1 MFSESFPRSV
11 ARVVIA
17 PFLLISLLIGVSA
30 TSVEAGGVAA
40 GARLTSA
47 SAHGVEYGTLA
58 GRQAQAPY
66 LVFILLLIVF
76 AMGVLLYL
84 QRLRVLSR
92 REISS
97 AEQKEQ
103 AALELGRYL
112 QSEYDAVL
120 DTVSD
125 LVIFLNP
132 EQKITWINSSAES
145 ALRAEYTTII
155 GRSCH
160 EIWHTLIGDGFLCP
174 ARKCLLSGVS
184 ERSIGWT
191 KGKKQFEIRAV
202 PVRDSRGSIV
212 RIIEIGRD
220 ITAQSR
226 LEQQLRQLQKIES
239 LGWLTTGIVHDFN
252 NILTGIIGFAY
263 LLQKMDKADEQSRNY
278 LANITTAAERAEI
291 LTRTFLAFTRSQS
304 VSIVAEDLN
313 EIVRGVGGLLDSVLG
328 EDINLRLRL
337 SASEIPVL
345 ADSLLLGQ
353 VLLNIAVHCRSAL
366 RAGNDFVVSTSTW
379 LLPDENSSGVDDISG
394 DFACLQVEIPTGI
407 VPSQGWG
414 VLEQVFPPA
423 ESFGE
428 GEDLGLAV
436 VRGIIEEHGGSI
448 TLASG
453 AETGTVFSIF
463 LPLQR
468 EAGLR
473 FWKADT
479 ACALSGKNETILVV
493 EDDKWARGFL
503 RELFEGVGYEIV
515 EAGDA
520 VAAMEKFR
528 QHGAA
533 ISLVLCD
540 LVIPHMNG
548 RDLCR
553 ELATIRPDLKVL
565 YMSGYP
571 ADIIMARGICVADC
585 TVLPKPFKPEE
596 LLHTVRSVLQNT
608 G

>member
-1 MFSESFPRSV
+1 MFSEYFLQRALPSV
-11 ARVVIA
+11 TLAFLQFIPVIG
-17 PFLLISLLIGVSA
+17 FSVTSA
-30 TSVEAGGVAA
+30 EAGGPVT
-40 GARLTSA
+40 GARLTATSTRSA
-47 SAHGVEYGTLA
+47 ESVSLA
-58 GRQAQAPY
+58 GGQATLPY
-66 LVFILLLIVF
+66 LVLVLLLIVLV
-76 AMGVLLYL
+76 MGILIYRQRMGAHFSLKIASAEKKEQDVLE
-84 QRLRVLSR
+84 LSR
-92 REISS
+92 S
-97 AEQKEQ
+97 
-103 AALELGRYL
+103 L

-125 LVIFLNP
+125 VVMFLNP
-132 EQKITWINSSAES
+132 EQKITWINKKAES
-145 ALRAEYTTII
+145 VLGGEYATII

-174 ARKCLLSGVS
+174 ARKCLFSGIS

-191 KGKKQFEIRAV
+191 REKKQFEIRAV
-202 PVRDSRGSIV
+202 PVRDSSGAIV
-212 RIIEIGRD
+212 RVIEIGRD

-239 LGWLTTGIVHDFN
+239 IGCLATGIVHDFN

-263 LLQKMDKADEQSRNY
+263 LLHKKENSDDQSRNY

-291 LTRTFLAFTRSQS
+291 LTKTFLAFTRSQS

-313 EIVRGVGGLLDSVLG
+313 EIVRGVEGLLDCVLG

-345 ADSLLLGQ
+345 ADSHLLRQ

-366 RAGNDFVVSTSTW
+366 RAGNEIVVSTSTW
-379 LLPDENSSGVDDISG
+379 LLPVENSSGVDDLSG

-407 VPSQGWG
+407 VPSQGWE
-414 VLEQVFPPA
+414 VLEQVFPLT

-428 GEDLGLAV
+428 GVDLGLAV
-436 VRGIIEEHGGSI
+436 ARGIVEQHGGSI
-448 TLASG
+448 TLATGTDS
-453 AETGTVFSIF
+453 GTVFSIF

-468 EAGLR
+468 EAGLK

-479 ACALSGKNETILVV
+479 ACALSRRNETILVV
-493 EDDKWARGFL
+493 EDDKWARSFL
-503 RELFEGVGYEIV
+503 RELFEGAGYGIV

-528 QHGAA
+528 YCGAA

-553 ELATIRPDLKVL
+553 ELASIRPDVKVL

-571 ADIIMARGICVADC
+571 ADVIRARGICVDEC

-596 LLHTVRSVLQNT
+596 LLQAVRSVLQVT

>member
-1 MFSESFPRSV
+1 M
-11 ARVVIA
+11 A
-17 PFLLISLLIGVSA
+17 
-30 TSVEAGGVAA
+30 EAGGKVGGVRRTSGAIRAA
-40 GARLTSA
+40 
-47 SAHGVEYGTLA
+47 EYGTLA
-58 GRQAQAPY
+58 GGHAPLPF
-66 LVFILLLIVF
+66 LVLILLLIVL
-76 AMGVLLYL
+76 AMGLLLY
-84 QRLRVLSR
+84 QLRMRALSR
-92 REISS
+92 REIAC
-97 AEQKEQ
+97 AEKKAQE
-103 AALELGRYL
+103 ALELYRCR
-112 QSEYDAVL
+112 QAEYDTVL
-120 DTVSD
+120 DTLSD
-125 LVIFLNP
+125 LVLFLNP
-132 EQKITWINSSAES
+132 EQKIIWINQKAES
-145 ALRAEYTTII
+145 ALGSEYAAII

-174 ARKCLLSGVS
+174 ARKCLLSGAP
-184 ERSIGWT
+184 EKSIGWT
-191 KGKKQFEIRAV
+191 REKRQFEIRAV
-202 PVRDSRGSIV
+202 PVRDSCGTIV

-239 LGWLTTGIVHDFN
+239 IGWLTTGIVHDFN

-263 LLQKMDKADEQSRNY
+263 LLQNKDNTDDQSRNY
-278 LANITTAAERAEI
+278 LTNITTAAERAEI

-313 EIVRGVGGLLDSVLG
+313 EIVRGVEGLLDSVLG
-328 EDINLRLRL
+328 EDIDLRLRL

-345 ADSLLLGQ
+345 ADSRLLGQ

-366 RAGNDFVVSTSTW
+366 RVGNDFVVTTSTW
-379 LLPDENSSGVDDISG
+379 LLPVENSAGVDDLSG
-394 DFACLQVEIPTGI
+394 DFACLQIEIPTGI
-407 VPSQGWG
+407 VPSQGWE

-428 GEDLGLAV
+428 DEDLGLAV
-436 VRGIIEEHGGSI
+436 ARGIVEQHGGSI
-448 TLASG
+448 TLVTG
-453 AETGTVFSIF
+453 AGSGTVFSIF

-468 EAGLR
+468 EAGLK
-473 FWKADT
+473 FWKADNV
-479 ACALSGKNETILVV
+479 CAHSGGNETILVV
-493 EDDKWARGFL
+493 EDDKWARSFL
-503 RELFEGVGYEIV
+503 RELFEGAGYGIV

-528 QHGAA
+528 HHGAA

-553 ELATIRPDLKVL
+553 EFANIRPDVKVL

-571 ADIIMARGICVADC
+571 IDVIRARGICVDEC
-585 TVLPKPFKPEE
+585 TVLPKPFNPEE
-596 LLHTVRSVLQNT
+596 LLETVRAVLQST